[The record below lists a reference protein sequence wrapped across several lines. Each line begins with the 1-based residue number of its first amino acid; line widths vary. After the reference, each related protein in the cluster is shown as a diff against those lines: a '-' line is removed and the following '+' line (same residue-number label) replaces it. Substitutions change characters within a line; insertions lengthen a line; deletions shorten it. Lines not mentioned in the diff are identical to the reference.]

1 MTGAERTRILDLAM
15 DEKNGVNLQ
24 MVYPEIVISTA
35 FDPTTGEQIF
45 SPADRAALLSKS
57 ASALDTLATVGMRL
71 SGFTQETSDDL
82 GKDSSVMATG
92 DSSSNQ
98 PNGWAGLSMSYSTA
112 VLLTIQFPQSN
123 QPNGKPQSTSGLGKQ
138 NKRLN
143 ERGDVCLTLISKDE

>member
-1 MTGAERTRILDLAM
+1 MSLRDQILSIKDIPSETVKVKEWNIEVEVRGMTGAERTRILDLAM

-35 FDPTTGEQIF
+35 FDPSTGEQIF

-82 GKDSSVMATG
+82 GKDSSVTATG
-92 DSSSNQ
+92 DSSSN
-98 PNGWAGLSMSYSTA
+98 
-112 VLLTIQFPQSN
+112 
-123 QPNGKPQSTSGLGKQ
+123 
-138 NKRLN
+138 
-143 ERGDVCLTLISKDE
+143 